1 MYRNRWDRPSHSQ
14 KFCLGRPTH
23 QPELPPGPSAP
34 VSPADGPRAPAMP
47 VGHRRLSGRPR
58 RARCGRPPAF
68 AAVSAGV
75 STVTQKGVILDGSS
89 TPTCRGSGLGHR
101 RQEPVWRSVRGAGVK
116 AVSPAKR
123 GRSGAT
129 RLDAGEHT
137 RTLTVRRC
145 LSATTTSGGRRK
157 VRILHHDQCRVMTSG
172 ARRGRRRSGLRVSC
186 ACHNQ
191 SLARKVSRE
200 ESALNRGVR

>member
-1 MYRNRWDRPSHSQ
+1 MKRRCQGQH
-14 KFCLGRPTH
+14 
-23 QPELPPGPSAP
+23 
-34 VSPADGPRAPAMP
+34 GPRVPSRPAVREAPFLQVDGLPKGRHPGQFVDHNMQ
-47 VGHRRLSGRPR
+47 GRR
-58 RARCGRPPAF
+58 
-68 AAVSAGV
+68 
-75 STVTQKGVILDGSS
+75 I
-89 TPTCRGSGLGHR
+89 GHR
-101 RQEPVWRSVRGAGVK
+101 RQEPVWTSECGAGVK